1 MSLMPRVW
9 YSIKMSG
16 LHNSSFCVEHDD
28 ASAMYANIILA
39 IFVLFLCCDRHTL
52 AGWTGADRGG
62 PASQSGFGQEP
73 CGNHSKT
80 SLSHSLAVFCH
91 NPSYVTASRC
101 ARSFRYA
108 LPFFLSSV
116 LHALTWSEIFFSF
129 LFLLLILHHLSRTV
143 SLAKLDHQIRLYLS
157 NHLYNL
163 TFSRYS
169 IDCLSWGDPVRRTG
183 R

>member
-28 ASAMYANIILA
+28 ASAMYANITLA
-39 IFVLFLCCDRHTL
+39 IFVSFLCCDRHTL
-52 AGWTGADRGG
+52 AGWIGADRGG
-62 PASQSGFGQEP
+62 PASQSGFVQEP

-91 NPSYVTASRC
+91 NPSYVTASMC

-108 LPFFLSSV
+108 LPFFVFPLCCMHSHGQRS
-116 LHALTWSEIFFSF
+116 FF
-129 LFLLLILHHLSRTV
+129 LFF
-143 SLAKLDHQIRLYLS
+143 LYCIICPEQS
-157 NHLYNL
+157 QWQN
-163 TFSRYS
+163 
-169 IDCLSWGDPVRRTG
+169 
-183 R
+183 